1 MVRYSF
7 FYSAWITGKSFFHW
21 ILCNAARM
29 YQKLKECFTESCY
42 IINERPWP
50 CWCWCKTEKNIE
62 TSLILSKNPNR
73 LWHLDSYDKF
83 KPFGFEILGCIDGYS
98 RCILRLNILRSN
110 KDPKVVY
117 NVFVNYMKVTKG
129 VRGTWNVLIKRSQ
142 RYLRRNHGD
151 DLVRHS
157 SFLFEK
163 SRLVGTIFQRTCSQ
177 WYIQQ
182 HRIFTSRVFQICNF
196 SCDSKRTTGYLR
208 RLEQSS
214 YSTITPIYQWRQ
226 ACWSI
231 ESISMSLTMMTFV

>member
-1 MVRYSF
+1 MRSAFVLKKKTYTEKGTESCVRSWSHNTKLWYYNSMVRYSF

-62 TSLILSKNPNR
+62 TSLILRKNPNR
-73 LWHLDSYDKF
+73 VWHLDSYDKF

-129 VRGTWNVLIKRSQ
+129 VPRKVPLFVGRET
-142 RYLRRNHGD
+142 
-151 DLVRHS
+151 
-157 SFLFEK
+157 FL
-163 SRLVGTIFQRTCSQ
+163 
-177 WYIQQ
+177 
-182 HRIFTSRVFQICNF
+182 
-196 SCDSKRTTGYLR
+196 
-208 RLEQSS
+208 
-214 YSTITPIYQWRQ
+214 
-226 ACWSI
+226 
-231 ESISMSLTMMTFV
+231 